1 MLTVFVWGWGECTE
15 FGKIRLVPSLYL
27 LSLADPDEDFV
38 SVSNFVFAS
47 IDVIYRWMIV
57 CMCIHDFLC
66 RIFDGS
72 EYFYIVL
79 VFTFL
84 TLGCTIHSILFK
96 GKDREGRGFNL
107 MESIS

>member
-15 FGKIRLVPSLYL
+15 FGKIRLVPSLCL

-38 SVSNFVFAS
+38 SVSNFVIAS

-57 CMCIHDFLC
+57 YDGVYVYPRFLC

-72 EYFYIVL
+72 EFFHIVL

-84 TLGCTIHSILFK
+84 T
-96 GKDREGRGFNL
+96 
-107 MESIS
+107 